1 MKVVGQSRRPASPA
15 SEVAEAGT
23 ILVGSA
29 VHCDGC
35 QHKRVTKTLHFT
47 PFQEVRRGL
56 SCSKQHQLIID
67 GEREAIST
75 MELSLVPLLY
85 PLLLPPGSLHS
96 DAQQAELFST
106 FTVLYSFYYIFAVS
120 DVCHNRQVIRKLR

>member
-67 GEREAIST
+67 GREGGDIHDGIEFSPST
-75 MELSLVPLLY
+75 
-85 PLLLPPGSLHS
+85 LPSATAS
-96 DAQQAELFST
+96 RESA
-106 FTVLYSFYYIFAVS
+106 
-120 DVCHNRQVIRKLR
+120 LRHTAG